1 MHGARGTNAC
11 SCVVV
16 PGPVIPF
23 VRAMDPLDVPH
34 AAGRTWVLERRART
48 AVGGSKSTR
57 GRWPVLSTLRLT
69 GTAVKAWT

>member
-1 MHGARGTNAC
+1 MHESRVTKAC
-11 SCVVV
+11 SPVVV
-16 PGPVIPF
+16 PGPMIPF
-23 VRAMDPLDVPH
+23 VRAVDPLDVPF

-69 GTAVKAWT
+69 GTGVKAWK

>member
-48 AVGGSKSTR
+48 AVGGNKSTR
-57 GRWPVLSTLRLT
+57 GAVARAPTLRLT
-69 GTAVKAWT
+69 RTGVKAWR